1 MPHIIQL
8 SLTPAQSQT
17 SENIQKAISEHLNT
31 PKENISDFRL
41 LKRSIDARKRK
52 VKIQLKV
59 EVFINEKIPKKNIN
73 RNYQDVSRKEEIVIV
88 GSGPAGLFAAL
99 KLIELGLKQIV
110 LERGKD
116 VQSIRRDIAAIN
128 KQHIVNSDSNYCF
141 GEGGQEHIPMESYIQ
156 DLKKEVYSICFR
168 NHGIPWSQRRNIDR
182 CTSTYGTNKLRN

>member
-99 KLIELGLKQIV
+99 KLIELGLKPIV

-116 VQSIRRDIAAIN
+116 VQSRRRDIAAIN
-128 KQHIVNSDSNYCF
+128 KQHIVLSLI
-141 GEGGQEHIPMESYIQ
+141 HI
-156 DLKKEVYSICFR
+156 
-168 NHGIPWSQRRNIDR
+168 
-182 CTSTYGTNKLRN
+182 